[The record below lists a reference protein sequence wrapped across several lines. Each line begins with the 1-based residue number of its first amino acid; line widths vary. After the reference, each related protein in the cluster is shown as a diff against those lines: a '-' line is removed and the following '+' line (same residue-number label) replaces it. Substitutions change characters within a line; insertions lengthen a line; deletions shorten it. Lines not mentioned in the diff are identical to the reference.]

1 MSRRRRGSNPRS
13 THEEGYDEYSHDDED
28 EWDESE
34 EDHTTSSPSIPSRD
48 QHDELA
54 EEGVTRFFE
63 SEDDDSDGDEALNSP
78 PLDTEQSLL
87 FNAQIKNGSTSITL
101 SFTSSKSSKR
111 VASKNH

>member
-13 THEEGYDEYSHDDED
+13 THEEDCDEYSHDDEG

-54 EEGVTRFFE
+54 EE
-63 SEDDDSDGDEALNSP
+63 A
-78 PLDTEQSLL
+78 
-87 FNAQIKNGSTSITL
+87 
-101 SFTSSKSSKR
+101 
-111 VASKNH
+111 